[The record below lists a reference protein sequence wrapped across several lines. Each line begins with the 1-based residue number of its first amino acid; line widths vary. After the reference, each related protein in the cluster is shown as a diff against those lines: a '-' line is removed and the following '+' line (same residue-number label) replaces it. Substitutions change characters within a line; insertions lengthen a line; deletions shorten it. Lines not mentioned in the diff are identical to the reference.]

1 VAKKRHIVGRSG
13 RAHKELL
20 LWAATPTDYK
30 SIWNGKRSI
39 LVLRGGGTTLV
50 PLEELTDAEIDRLSP
65 RPGVTQWAGRSAA
78 LLAQEA
84 SRTKSGNRLP
94 DE

>member
-1 VAKKRHIVGRSG
+1 MPRKRHIVGRSG

-20 LWAATPTDYK
+20 LWAATPSDYK
-30 SIWNGKRSI
+30 TILNGKRAM

-65 RPGVTQWAGRSAA
+65 RPGASRWGGSSAA
-78 LLAQEA
+78 LLAREA